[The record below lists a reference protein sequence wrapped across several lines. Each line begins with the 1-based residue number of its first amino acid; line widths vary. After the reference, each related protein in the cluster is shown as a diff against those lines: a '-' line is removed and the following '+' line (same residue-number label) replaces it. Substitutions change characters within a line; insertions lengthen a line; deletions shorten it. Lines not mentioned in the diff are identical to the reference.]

1 MPVNCLLRARRGC
14 RAMIAP
20 DLAARFQ
27 EEISAASSVLIG
39 THLNPDGDAL
49 GSALAMSHYLDGRG
63 ITNEVICHHLAP
75 KNLQFLPG
83 VQRVRNEPSQE
94 KYDLGI
100 VLDLDSLERL
110 GNTERF
116 FSGCRRTIVIDHHVP
131 HEAPGD
137 LRIVDTDSP
146 ATAVILTRLLLYLN
160 AEITPDMATCL
171 LTGIV
176 TDTGSFRFRNTTAEA
191 LSLSADLLGH
201 GGDIATVAEEI
212 FQRKPLASSRLL
224 GRTLDNLKLDSGDRL
239 AWSVLHNGDFV
250 ATGAKDEDTEGFVN
264 EMLSIETV
272 QIAAILREAKPG
284 RTRCS
289 LRSRGEYD
297 VAAVARV
304 FGGGGHKNAA
314 GCTFDCDPEEAA
326 QLVVEEMRKCLA
338 SS

>member
-1 MPVNCLLRARRGC
+1 
-14 RAMIAP
+14 MINP
-20 DLAARFQ
+20 
-27 EEISAASSVLIG
+27 EIVAQFKSELEAASSVLIG

-49 GSALAMSHYLDGRG
+49 GSALAMSHYLDGLG
-63 ITNEVICHHLAP
+63 AQNEVICHHLAP

-83 VQRVRNEPSQE
+83 VNRIRNAPSQE

-110 GNTERF
+110 GNTEQYF
-116 FSGCRRTIVIDHHVP
+116 TGCRRIIVVDHHVP

-137 LRIVDTDSP
+137 LRIVDTAAP
-146 ATAVILTRLLLYLN
+146 ATAVILTRLLN
-160 AEITPDMATCL
+160 GMGAEITPEIATCL

-191 LSLSADLLGH
+191 LSLSAGLLEH

-212 FQRKPLASSRLL
+212 FQRKPLASARLL
-224 GRTLDNLKLDSGDRL
+224 GITLDHMRLDSEDRI
-239 AWSVLHNGDFV
+239 AWSVLQYRDFESTS
-250 ATGAKDEDTEGFVN
+250 ARDEDTEGFVN
-264 EMLSIETV
+264 ELLSIETV
-272 QIAAILREAKPG
+272 QLAALLREAKPG

-289 LRSRGEYD
+289 LRSRGKLD

-314 GCTFDCDPEEAA
+314 GCTFDCNPDEAV
-326 QLVVEEMRKCLA
+326 QLLVPEMRECLA
-338 SS
+338 SY

>member
-1 MPVNCLLRARRGC
+1 MMPPDYAAKFQDELRV
-14 RAMIAP
+14 
-20 DLAARFQ
+20 
-27 EEISAASSVLIG
+27 ASSVLIG

-49 GSALAMSHYLDGRG
+49 GCALAMSHYLDGLK
-63 ITNEVICHHLAP
+63 IQNEIVCHHLAP

-83 VQRVRNEPSQE
+83 VNRIRLQPSQE

-100 VLDLDSLERL
+100 VLDLDSMERL
-110 GNTERF
+110 GNAEQYFT
-116 FSGCRRTIVIDHHVP
+116 GCSRIVVIDHHVP

-146 ATAVILTRLLLYLN
+146 ATAVILTRLLLKLD
-160 AEITPDMATCL
+160 ATITPEMATCL

-191 LSLSADLLGH
+191 LSLSAGLLEH
-201 GGDIATVAEEI
+201 GGDIGTVAEEI
-212 FQRKPLASSRLL
+212 FQRKPLSSARLL
-224 GRTLDNLKLDSGDRL
+224 GRALDGLQLDSDDRI
-239 AWSVLHNGDFV
+239 AWSALTYRDFEMI
-250 ATGAKDEDTEGFVN
+250 GAKDEDTEGFVN
-264 EMLSIETV
+264 ELLSVETV
-272 QIAAILREAKPG
+272 QISALLREAKPG

-289 LRSRGEYD
+289 LRSRAGRD

-314 GCTFDCDPEEAA
+314 GCTFDCGPEEAVDL
-326 QLVVEEMRKCLA
+326 LVPEMRRCLA

>member
-1 MPVNCLLRARRGC
+1 MPLRGAAHARV
-14 RAMIAP
+14 MIAP
-20 DLAARFQ
+20 ELAAEFQ
-27 EEISAASSVLIG
+27 RELEGVSSVLIG

-49 GSALAMSHYLDGRG
+49 GCALAMSHYLDGLG
-63 ITNEVICHHLAP
+63 VQNEVICHHLAP

-83 VQRVRNEPSQE
+83 VNRIRLTPSQE

-100 VLDLDSLERL
+100 VLDLDSMERL
-110 GNTERF
+110 GNTEQYF
-116 FSGCRRTIVIDHHVP
+116 TGCSRTIVIDHHVP
-131 HEAPGD
+131 HQAPGD
-137 LRIVDTDSP
+137 LRIVDTKAP

-160 AEITPDMATCL
+160 AEITAEIATCL

-191 LSLSADLLGH
+191 LSLSAGLLEH
-201 GGDIATVAEEI
+201 GGDIGTVAEEI
-212 FQRKPLASSRLL
+212 FQRKPLASAKLL
-224 GRTLDNLKLDSGDRL
+224 GVTLDHMLLDSDDRL
-239 AWSVLHNGDFV
+239 AWSVIHYRDFEMSH
-250 ATGAKDEDTEGFVN
+250 AKDEDTEGFVN
-264 EMLSIETV
+264 ELLSIETV

-289 LRSRGEYD
+289 LRSRGKHD

-314 GCTFDCDPEEAA
+314 GCTFDSPPDEAVD
-326 QLVVEEMRKCLA
+326 QLIPEMRRCLA

>member
-1 MPVNCLLRARRGC
+1 
-14 RAMIAP
+14 MIAP
-20 DLAARFQ
+20 ELAAKFQ
-27 EEISAASSVLIG
+27 HELEAAHTVLIG

-49 GSALAMSHYLDGRG
+49 GCALAMSHYLDGLG
-63 ITNEVICHHLAP
+63 KQNEVICHHLAP

-83 VQRVRNEPSQE
+83 VNRIRLSPSQE

-100 VLDLDSLERL
+100 VLDLDSMERL
-110 GNTERF
+110 GNTEPYF
-116 FSGCRRTIVIDHHVP
+116 AGCSRIIVVDHHVP

-137 LRIVDTDSP
+137 LRIVDTQSP

-160 AEITPDMATCL
+160 AEITPEIATCL

-191 LSLSADLLGH
+191 LSLSAGLLEH
-201 GGDIATVAEEI
+201 GGDIGTVAEEI
-212 FQRKPLASSRLL
+212 FQRKPLASAKLL
-224 GRTLDNLKLDSGDRL
+224 GCALNNMQLDSDDKL
-239 AWSVLHNGDFV
+239 AWSVIHYRDFEQ
-250 ATGAKDEDTEGFVN
+250 TGAKDEDTEGFVN
-264 EMLSIETV
+264 ELLSIETV
-272 QIAAILREAKPG
+272 QISALLREAKPG

-289 LRSRGEYD
+289 LRSRGERD

-314 GCTFDCDPEEAA
+314 GCTFDCHPEEAVD
-326 QLVVEEMRKCLA
+326 LLIPEMRRCLA